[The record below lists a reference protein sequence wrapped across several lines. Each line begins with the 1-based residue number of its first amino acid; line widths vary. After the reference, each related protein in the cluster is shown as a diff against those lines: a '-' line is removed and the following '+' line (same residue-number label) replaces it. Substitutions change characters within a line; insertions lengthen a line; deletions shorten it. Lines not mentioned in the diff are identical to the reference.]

1 MEYCKTKA
9 RKHTCDL
16 MRLGFRVVTLLSV
29 SDEVA
34 QMDQSAHTEDAIKRD
49 QTVEHPF
56 RSEHKVKVCIKKKP

>member
-1 MEYCKTKA
+1 
-9 RKHTCDL
+9 